1 MGRFLNVTIGY
12 EMEEEEMLKIL
23 RENCMS
29 KEEFETED
37 AAYELQKQS
46 LIMEQVLKLKVRR

>member
-29 KEEFETED
+29 KE
-37 AAYELQKQS
+37 
-46 LIMEQVLKLKVRR
+46 

>member
-23 RENCMS
+23 REN
-29 KEEFETED
+29 
-37 AAYELQKQS
+37 
-46 LIMEQVLKLKVRR
+46 LKDIFPLLMLLNPLF

>member
-12 EMEEEEMLKIL
+12 EMEEEEMLKII

-37 AAYELQKQS
+37 AAYEYAAETKFNYGAG
-46 LIMEQVLKLKVRR
+46 VKVES

>member
-37 AAYELQKQS
+37 AWLLAAAETKFNYGAG
-46 LIMEQVLKLKVRR
+46 VKVES

>member
-29 KEEFETED
+29 KEVFETED
-37 AAYELQKQS
+37 AAYEYAAETKFNYGAG
-46 LIMEQVLKLKVRR
+46 VKVES